1 MAKSKGSSGS
11 NGYAKINANRKTGAS
26 RRGNSMQSV
35 ASRNTGSNTTF

>member
-11 NGYAKINANRKTGAS
+11 SGYAKINANRKTNAS

-35 ASRNTGSNTTF
+35 SRIDNGNSTPF

>member
-11 NGYAKINANRKTGAS
+11 SGYAKINANRKTGAS

-35 ASRNTGSNTTF
+35 ASRNTGSDTPF